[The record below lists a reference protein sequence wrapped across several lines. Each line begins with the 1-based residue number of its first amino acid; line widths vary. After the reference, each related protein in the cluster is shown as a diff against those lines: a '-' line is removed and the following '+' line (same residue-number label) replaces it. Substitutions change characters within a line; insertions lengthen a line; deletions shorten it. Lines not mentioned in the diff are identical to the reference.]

1 MKNQK
6 TMRENTDEVICYSSK
21 YSLDID
27 QLDRRQEEMKRRFL
41 LLQSRRGYLERELK
55 AVKTGLLQL
64 DQQMHSYSAYKKMS
78 KQNQCSPSQ
87 R

>member
-6 TMRENTDEVICYSSK
+6 TIREKNDEVIGYSPN
-21 YSLDID
+21 YSLNIK

-55 AVKTGLLQL
+55 AVKTGLFQL
-64 DQQMHSYSAYKKMS
+64 DQQMQSYSVYKKMS
-78 KQNQCSPSQ
+78 KCY
-87 R
+87 

>member
-6 TMRENTDEVICYSSK
+6 TIREKYDEIIGYSPN
-21 YSLDID
+21 YSLDIK

-55 AVKTGLLQL
+55 AVNTGLFQL
-64 DQQMHSYSAYKKMS
+64 DQQMQSYSVYKKMS
-78 KQNQCSPSQ
+78 K
-87 R
+87 RY

>member
-6 TMRENTDEVICYSSK
+6 MIRENTDEVICYPSK

-41 LLQSRRGYLERELK
+41 LLNRKGKSELEE
-55 AVKTGLLQL
+55 GQ
-64 DQQMHSYSAYKKMS
+64 KKE
-78 KQNQCSPSQ
+78 
-87 R
+87 